1 MQTSDIMTEHSAH
14 DLWIEKIT
22 QALRSLRR
30 DFRQDGDTTATRS
43 SRAGS
48 EEGSQRDAPR

>member
-1 MQTSDIMTEHSAH
+1 MTEHNAH

-48 EEGSQRDAPR
+48 EEGSQRDAQR